1 MLIQRLAAPQSG
13 WEFKRGRM
21 ETELIQYTM
30 RYEVDEACQV
40 SAEAAD
46 LIAEKRLDLP
56 ERAHEKT

>member
-1 MLIQRLAAPQSG
+1 MIQRFAAPQSS
-13 WEFKRGRM
+13 WRLKRGWM
-21 ETELIQYTM
+21 DTELVQYII

-46 LIAEKRLDLP
+46 LIAEKRFDLL